1 MQNRQQRA
9 GRIRGHGVSPI
20 NRQAQLI
27 VEETHRPA
35 PGKKNLPR
43 VTAEAMA
50 RRRREEV
57 KFKAL
62 ATGGE
67 GRTTRVQARS
77 AYGQNRSNVK
87 RKPAA
92 RRTSPF
98 KKMMRKQTIAARWP
112 TK

>member
-1 MQNRQQRA
+1 
-9 GRIRGHGVSPI
+9 
-20 NRQAQLI
+20 
-27 VEETHRPA
+27 
-35 PGKKNLPR
+35 
-43 VTAEAMA
+43 MA

-98 KKMMRKQTIAARWP
+98 KKMMRKQTISREVADEMKRTPGVGDHRRTVAERAVARRARKRLGTHP
-112 TK
+112 